1 MRLIDADRLK
11 EVFKRNTGY
20 DYADIIDMQPTLS
33 VNPQEPN
40 LNKIRAEIDAQIDMY
55 DTPSEIDDGMDASF
69 CKGLNKAKEII
80 EKYRAE
86 SE

>member
-1 MRLIDADRLK
+1 MRLIDAARLK

-40 LNKIRAEIDAQIDMY
+40 LNKIRAEIDRQEKWLLQAGYTAYNIDIAF
-55 DTPSEIDDGMDASF
+55 DSI
-69 CKGLNKAKEII
+69 KNVI
-80 EKYRAE
+80 AE
-86 SE
+86 SEE

>member
-40 LNKIRAEIDAQIDMY
+40 LNKIRAEIDRQEKWLLQAGYTAYNID
-55 DTPSEIDDGMDASF
+55 ISF
-69 CKGLNKAKEII
+69 DSIKNVI
-80 EKYRAE
+80 AE
-86 SE
+86 SEE

>member
-40 LNKIRAEIDAQIDMY
+40 LNKIRAEIDRQEKWLLQAGYTAYNIDIAF
-55 DTPSEIDDGMDASF
+55 DSI
-69 CKGLNKAKEII
+69 KNVI
-80 EKYRAE
+80 AE
-86 SE
+86 SEE

>member
-40 LNKIRAEIDAQIDMY
+40 LNKIRAEIDRQEKWLLQAGYTAYNIDIAF
-55 DTPSEIDDGMDASF
+55 DSI
-69 CKGLNKAKEII
+69 KNVI
-80 EKYRAE
+80 AE
-86 SE
+86 SEDEE